1 MKVVILAGGYGSRL
15 SEYTEVIPKPM
26 VRIGNIPI
34 IIHIM
39 KHYASYGHK
48 EFFLAL
54 GYKSELIKDY
64 FLNLNRYNSDLTID
78 YENDEIK
85 IHNKKNFDWKVTLV
99 ETGLK
104 SMTGGRLKRIKKYVK
119 DETFLM
125 TYGDGVSDI
134 NLDYLYNYHRKQN
147 KLVTVTI
154 VRPVS
159 RFGEINLVEDKI
171 SSFVEKPSSSKGWIN
186 GGFFVIEPEFL
197 DYIKNDSTILEK
209 EPLEKVAKEGNLIA
223 YKHNSFW
230 QCMDT
235 KRDKEMLESL
245 WNKKRKFS

>member
-245 WNKKRKFS
+245 WNKNRKFS

>member
-85 IHNKKNFDWKVTLV
+85 IHNKKDFDWKVTLV

-134 NLDYLYNYHRKQN
+134 NLDHLYSYHRKQN

-171 SSFVEKPSSSKGWIN
+171 NSFIEKPSSSKGWIN
-186 GGFFVIEPEFL
+186 GGFFVIEPGFL
-197 DYIKNDSTILEK
+197 DYIKNDSTVLEK